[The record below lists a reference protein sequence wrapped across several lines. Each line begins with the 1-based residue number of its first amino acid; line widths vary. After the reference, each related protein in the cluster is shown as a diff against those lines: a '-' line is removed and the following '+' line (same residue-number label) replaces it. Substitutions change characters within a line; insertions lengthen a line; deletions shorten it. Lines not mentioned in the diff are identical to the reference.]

1 MDLEQINNFLSST
14 ELNSALLPFKV
25 VFILITIAFMILSA
39 YYLIK
44 QVFFL
49 AEKNRIFKDFMRPS
63 FDQSTYIYNR
73 WKQILNFLAKKTDL
87 DYKAAI
93 MNMEGMLY
101 DIFKALKYQG
111 GDLKELLP
119 EIREKNKFK
128 GAETIEAI
136 VYLSGKL
143 KNDPTYRIDPEIT
156 EKLAID
162 IKDIL
167 TKLKIIN

>member
-1 MDLEQINNFLSST
+1 MSLEQINNFLSSA
-14 ELNSALLPFKV
+14 ELNSALLPFKI
-25 VFILITIAFMILSA
+25 VFILITIAFIILYL

-44 QVFFL
+44 QFFL
-49 AEKNRIFKDFMRPS
+49 LANQRRMFKDFMHPS
-63 FDQSTYIYNR
+63 FDQTTYIYNR
-73 WKQILNFLAKKTDL
+73 WQQILEFLKKKNDL
-87 DYKAAI
+87 DYKLAVI
-93 MNMEGMLY
+93 NMEGMLY

-111 GDLKELLP
+111 KDLKELLP

-128 GAETIEAI
+128 SAETIEAI

-143 KNDPTYRIDPEIT
+143 KNDPTYKIDPEIA
-156 EKLAID
+156 ERLAID